1 MGKTVTAKSSRAYL
15 QLLPHFLVR
24 CQCASCCVSRS
35 LPCFRPLFFLFQV
48 PYVLT
53 MADPAPNARNLTDYF
68 EQRATEEAA
77 GTWNQQS
84 RPFNSGYGSQSQ
96 PKVWTPLAQDKPHI
110 EGAVE
115 SYERYA
121 TSGNV
126 VGRTNSKLNTTGS
139 HPWINMGGRSST
151 ATTTKKIVI
160 PPPEAYGGEGLHKGV
175 ATKMIN

>member
-1 MGKTVTAKSSRAYL
+1 MGTAKSSRAYL

-84 RPFNSGYGSQSQ
+84 RPFNSGYGS
-96 PKVWTPLAQDKPHI
+96 
-110 EGAVE
+110 
-115 SYERYA
+115 
-121 TSGNV
+121 
-126 VGRTNSKLNTTGS
+126 
-139 HPWINMGGRSST
+139 
-151 ATTTKKIVI
+151 
-160 PPPEAYGGEGLHKGV
+160 YGGSSCFALHQLQLLKLYLMPCRSIPAKSV
-175 ATKMIN
+175 DSSCPRQASH